1 MIDALYSDRI
11 LKLAANMP
19 QAGRLAEPQG
29 TGERTAKL
37 CGSTA
42 VVDIALDAEGRVV
55 AFAQDIKACALGQ
68 ACAAILGENV
78 IGASIEELVAA
89 RDQLKAMLKEAG
101 PAPTGRFAGLAILET
116 VRDYP
121 ARHASTLIPLEAA
134 VDAARRALER
144 TRLAGAA

>member
-11 LKLAANMP
+11 LKLAAHMP
-19 QAGRLAEPQG
+19 RAGRLAEPQG
-29 TGERTAKL
+29 SGERVAKL

-42 VVDIALDAEGRVV
+42 VVDVVLNADGRIAD
-55 AFAQDIKACALGQ
+55 FAQDIRACALGQ
-68 ACAAILGENV
+68 ACAAIVGESV
-78 IGASIEELVAA
+78 IGATIEELETA
-89 RDQLKAMLKEAG
+89 RNQLKAMLKENG

-121 ARHASTLIPLEAA
+121 ARHASTLIPIEAA

>member
-19 QAGRLAEPQG
+19 RAGRLAEPQG
-29 TGERTAKL
+29 TGERAAKL

-42 VVDIALDAEGRVV
+42 VVDIVLDAEGRVID
-55 AFAQDIKACALGQ
+55 FAQDIKACALGQ

-78 IGASIEELVAA
+78 IGASVEELVTA
-89 RDQLKAMLKEAG
+89 RDQLKAMLKENG
-101 PAPTGRFAGLAILET
+101 PAPTGQFAGLAILET